1 MMISITD
8 DIVNKLNN
16 AAQYWNDYY
25 HSNKDNACIE
35 EKYFDCWCE
44 ETYGIKVTVVQ
55 NSTTLGHQW
64 MTWDKAEITDDEKYT
79 WFLLSF

>member
-1 MMISITD
+1 MISITD
-8 DIVNKLNN
+8 DMVAKLNN

-25 HSNKDNACIE
+25 HSDKDAASTE
-35 EKYFDCWCE
+35 EKYFDYWCK

-55 NSTTLGHQW
+55 NSTTFGHQW